1 MDRLTLRIENRSDAA
16 GDMPDDISVL
26 GRGLSIGRKASNE
39 LALPDTTRFISGKH
53 VSISYEN
60 DSYLLEDVSTNGTFL
75 NGSTKRVEGKHKL
88 ENGDSIRVGSFIVA
102 VSIAPEVE
110 AARPQIKGAQG
121 VQAPPMAGTMHPP
134 SGGIQRH
141 TATSTSARGAQ
152 TPDFARF
159 QTGVSGA
166 AGVQRPHGGVSQPPV
181 LRPPGAPAVVEIP
194 DDFDDDFLD
203 LLGPSSDS
211 AGDDDL
217 AAPVAT
223 PTPAPDPIVAAEP
236 AQAPAP
242 EPVAAPAQIPEFD
255 EPDIDPAPA
264 AAPLPDPIVDAPAAD
279 PATPARTVGAEPFA
293 PEPPV
298 VHATPTPADPF
309 GSDEPAPAAQTNAQ
323 PPAQEAAEAEPAQ
336 TRSDPFAPEPEP
348 EPEPA
353 QKPKPMEPA
362 AEDSGPFSVFDPT
375 AAPMVI
381 RDPAPDDAAKPARVI
396 EKTDLTPRGFGERFA
411 ETTPPRANPVRPAE
425 SDAPTPAPE
434 KPAQPVA
441 AAPATPE
448 PTPVPTPAP
457 TPAPAQ
463 APTPVAAATNEL
475 LEGFIEGAGIDDPD
489 ALTFSMRE
497 LGVMLGRCARLG
509 TQEMMQML
517 QDRSAVKLFVAQED
531 RTMRIAS
538 GNNPMKFMLDPNE
551 AFKAMFVQQRDG
563 YQTGPD
569 GFDNALADI
578 RQHQAAM
585 MAAIQP
591 ALADMLEGLA
601 PSEIAADVGGGRLG
615 GGARKGWEEYT
626 KRWDARAAQGENGML
641 DAFLDAFSRRYNQAL
656 ESL

>member
-26 GRGLSIGRKASNE
+26 GQGLSIGRKASNE

-53 VSISYEN
+53 ASISYE
-60 DSYLLEDVSTNGTFL
+60 DGSYLLEDVSTNGTFV
-75 NGSTKRVEGKHKL
+75 NGSTKRFDGKHKL

-102 VSIAPEVE
+102 VTVEPEVE

-121 VQAPPMAGTMHPP
+121 VQAPPMAGTMRPP
-134 SGGIQRH
+134 TGGIQRH
-141 TATSTSARGAQ
+141 NAASTSARGAQ

-181 LRPPGAPAVVEIP
+181 LRPPGAPAAVEIP

-203 LLGPSSDS
+203 LLSPSADS
-211 AGDDDL
+211 AGEDDL
-217 AAPVAT
+217 VAPEADTPVVA
-223 PTPAPDPIVAAEP
+223 PAPEPLVEAEP
-236 AQAPAP
+236 AEAPAP
-242 EPVAAPAQIPEFD
+242 EPVAAPEQNPETD
-255 EPDIDPAPA
+255 EPESAPAPP
-264 AAPLPDPIVDAPAAD
+264 AAPLPDPTLDAPDAD
-279 PATPARTVGAEPFA
+279 PVTPARTVEADPFV

-298 VHATPTPADPF
+298 VQSTPTPFDPF
-309 GSDEPAPAAQTNAQ
+309 GSESAAPAAQTNAQ
-323 PPAQEAAEAEPAQ
+323 PSAQEAAEAEPAQ
-336 TRSDPFAPEPEP
+336 TRSDPFAPQPEP
-348 EPEPA
+348 V
-353 QKPKPMEPA
+353 QKPKPMQPV
-362 AEDSGPFSVFDPT
+362 AEDIGPFSAFDPT

-381 RDPAPDDAAKPARVI
+381 RDPVPDGAAKPAMVN

-411 ETTPPRANPVRPAE
+411 ETTPPRANPIRPAE
-425 SDAPTPAPE
+425 SGVPTPAAAPE
-434 KPAQPVA
+434 KPAQPA
-441 AAPATPE
+441 AAASVAEPAT
-448 PTPVPTPAP
+448 P
-457 TPAPAQ
+457 TPAPA
-463 APTPVAAATNEL
+463 AVAATNEL

-489 ALTFSMRE
+489 TLTFSMRE

-601 PSEIAADVGGGRLG
+601 PSEIATDVGGGRLG
-615 GGARKGWEEYT
+615 GGARKGWEEYN

-656 ESL
+656 DSL